1 MKSFLLTFKSK
12 TVLLIL
18 FLLFPIVM
26 SAATSMRSL
35 NNMLQELHLEL
46 QTSYMQR
53 QEAQQALD
61 VDYERQHQR
70 MLNVI
75 KGTNELSIL
84 LYTQEQRRTLD
95 MSYALH
101 KVTAGYSDFN
111 KDKRPYDRIIFG
123 LDFEIDRYARL
134 IEALRRL
141 PPEITDIADELIP
154 DSLLYHNDS
163 LENYLAGTV
172 SSLEKEIIEIADDD
186 TGSAMYIL
194 DEQGNKY
201 RDSCILYTSEL
212 LKMYASN
219 RVVVIAD
226 STYYQE
232 AFLRVKETY
241 DYAQERYND
250 LDKYIYEEGQT
261 PYLEI
266 LSDFGYYWSK
276 MKRELS
282 DQYDMKGLLA
292 ISDEDSRSYNNL
304 SGLSE
309 RAFLII
315 LSVAQLLALAIVWLP
330 ILLILWVLKRFTRC
344 RKYLSNI
351 PLTLLSILI
360 GTIVYFLVSDS
371 FASDSDYIR
380 IGVKNINTFLW
391 LLFVISGSL
400 LLRVN
405 SERLNMSGRIYV
417 PTLIISFVIIILR
430 NIFIPDIVLNI
441 LLTPFLVIVVLWQLV
456 TCLQVRNKVTRADS
470 LLGWVSLSIYVITL
484 LLSFFGYCFAAL
496 QYLVW
501 WFFLLSALLTV
512 FCFSTLL
519 DRFKEKYLNKRV
531 SDMRKRI
538 TYAPGNDGETLLF
551 GATWFYDLVKE
562 VIIPTIAVLAL
573 PWSVIMSLK
582 LFDLTDL
589 YARYFYE
596 PFIAIPDVTTGN
608 VAFSVSVIS
617 IVSLVILFFVMR
629 YLNRAI
635 HALYHYVVFANFM
648 RKHNR
653 TNIRDNEINLSLGNS
668 ILSVLIW
675 TIYAVVIIN
684 VWKIPTGSLGLV
696 AGGLSAGIGIA
707 LKDIINN
714 FIYGIQ
720 LMGGRLRVGDWI
732 ECDGVRGKVTA
743 INYQCVQVET
753 LNNTEMSF
761 LNESL
766 FGKSFNNLT
775 RNNSYELT
783 KIVASV
789 AYGTDVEKAR
799 NVIVEAMQVL
809 RTKDSYGRDIV
820 HPDKGIY
827 VVMGDMSE
835 SSVDLVV
842 RQKVLVAEQIPYVY
856 KAKEIIYN
864 ALNEAG
870 ISIPF
875 PQCDVHLI
883 SDK

>member
-1 MKSFLLTFKSK
+1 MKTKQFFCAIALLL
-12 TVLLIL
+12 VPLC
-18 FLLFPIVM
+18 VC
-26 SAATSMRSL
+26 SAATQRSL
-35 NNMLQELHLEL
+35 NHTLQELRSEL
-46 QTSYMQR
+46 QTSFIQR
-53 QEAQQALD
+53 SEAQRVLNN
-61 VDYERQHQR
+61 DYERQHQR
-70 MLNVI
+70 MLGII
-75 KGTNELSIL
+75 KSTNELSIL

-95 MSYALH
+95 MAFALH
-101 KVTAGYSDFN
+101 KVTEGYHDFN
-111 KDKRPYDRIIFG
+111 KDKRPYDQIIIG
-123 LDFEIDRYARL
+123 LDYEIDRYARL

-141 PPEITDIADELIP
+141 PPELSDIADELVP

-163 LENYLAGTV
+163 LETYLAGTV
-172 SSLEKEIIEIADDD
+172 SSLEQEIIDIAGNDTTSDIYVLDD
-186 TGSAMYIL
+186 S
-194 DEQGNKY
+194 GNLY
-201 RDSCILYTSEL
+201 RDSCMLYAAEL

-232 AFLRVKETY
+232 AFLRVKEAY
-241 DYAQERYND
+241 DYAEARYTD
-250 LDKYIYEEGQT
+250 LDEYIYEDGQV

-266 LSDFGYYWSK
+266 LSEFNYYWSK
-276 MKRELS
+276 MKRELN
-282 DQYDMKGLLA
+282 DQYDIAGFFKA
-292 ISDEDSRSYNNL
+292 SSEDDNYYNKISGRTEK
-304 SGLSE
+304 
-309 RAFLII
+309 AFLLFLCLVQLIAIGII
-315 LSVAQLLALAIVWLP
+315 WLP
-330 ILLILWVLKRFTRC
+330 VLLILWLLKRFTRL
-344 RKYLSNI
+344 RKYLSKM
-351 PLTLLSILI
+351 PLVLLSVLI
-360 GTIVYFLVSDS
+360 GTVTYFLLIGNYG
-371 FASDSDYIR
+371 FGSDYVR
-380 IGVKNINTFLW
+380 VGVKNLHTFLW
-391 LLFVISGSL
+391 LLFAISGSL
-400 LLRVN
+400 LLRFN
-405 SERLNMSGRIYV
+405 SERLNRGSSIYV
-417 PTLIISFVIIILR
+417 PILLTSFVIIILR
-430 NIFIPDIVLNI
+430 NIFVPDIFLNI
-441 LLTPFLVIVVLWQLV
+441 ILSPILLLAALWQLAI
-456 TCLQVRNKVTRADS
+456 CLRVRNRVTRIDS
-470 LLGWVSLSIYVITL
+470 ILGWISLSVYVVTL
-484 LLSFFGYCFAAL
+484 LISFFGYCFAAL

-501 WFFLLSALLTV
+501 WYFLLAALLTIFCISALL
-512 FCFSTLL
+512 S
-519 DRFKEKYLNKRV
+519 RFKDKYLDKRV
-531 SDMRKRI
+531 SDMRNRI

-551 GATWFYDLVKE
+551 GATWFYDLIKE
-562 VIIPTIAVLAL
+562 VIIPAIAVLSL
-573 PWSVIMSLK
+573 PWSVMMSLRM
-582 LFDLTDL
+582 FDFTDL

-596 PFIAIPDVTTGN
+596 PFVSIPDVTTGKA
-608 VAFSVSVIS
+608 AFSISAIS
-617 IVSLVILFFVMR
+617 IVALVILFFIMR
-629 YLNRAI
+629 YLSRAI
-635 HALYHYVVFANFM
+635 HAIYHYAIFTTFM

-668 ILSVLIW
+668 LISVFVW
-675 TIYAVVIIN
+675 AIYAIVVIN
-684 VWKIPTGSLGLV
+684 VWNIPTGSLGLI

-753 LNNTEMSF
+753 LDNTEMSF

-766 FGKSFNNLT
+766 FGKNFNNLT

-789 AYGTDVEKAR
+789 AYGTDVQKAR
-799 NVIVEAMQVL
+799 DVIVKAMQVL
-809 RTKDSYGRDIV
+809 RTKDHYGREIV

-827 VVMGDMSE
+827 VVMDKMND

>member
-1 MKSFLLTFKSK
+1 MKARQLFCAMALWLLPMA
-12 TVLLIL
+12 VC
-18 FLLFPIVM
+18 
-26 SAATSMRSL
+26 SAPAERSL
-35 NNMLQELHLEL
+35 SNTLRELRSEL
-46 QTSYMQR
+46 KNSYIQR
-53 QEAQQALD
+53 SEAQNALD

-75 KGTNELSIL
+75 KGTNELSLL

-95 MSYALH
+95 MAFALH
-101 KVTAGYSDFN
+101 KVTAGYHDFN
-111 KDKRPYDRIIFG
+111 KNKRPYDQILLG
-123 LDFEIDRYARL
+123 LDYEIDRYARL

-141 PPEITDIADELIP
+141 PPELTCISEDLVP

-163 LENYLAGTV
+163 LDTYLAGTM
-172 SSLEKEIIEIADDD
+172 SPLEKEIIEIAGND
-186 TGSAMYIL
+186 TGSTIYVL
-194 DEQGNKY
+194 DEQGNMY

-232 AFLRVKETY
+232 AFLRVKEAY
-241 DYAQERYND
+241 DYAEERYTD
-250 LDKYIYEEGQT
+250 LDKYIYEEGQIS
-261 PYLEI
+261 YIEI
-266 LSDFGYYWSK
+266 LSEFGYYWSK

-282 DQYDMKGLLA
+282 DQYDMIGLINGNSEDDKYFDKVSGRTEKAFLVLLSIGQLIVLA
-292 ISDEDSRSYNNL
+292 I
-304 SGLSE
+304 
-309 RAFLII
+309 I
-315 LSVAQLLALAIVWLP
+315 WLP
-330 ILLILWVLKRFTRC
+330 ILLLLWLLKRFTPC
-344 RKYLSNI
+344 RKFLSQK
-351 PLTLLSILI
+351 PLTLISILL
-360 GTIVYFLVSDS
+360 GTIVYFLLVGNYGLQ
-371 FASDSDYIR
+371 SDYVR
-380 IGVKNINTFLW
+380 VGVRNLHTFLW
-391 LLFVISGSL
+391 LLFAISGSL
-400 LLRVN
+400 LLRIN
-405 SERLNMSGRIYV
+405 SEQLSKGGRIYV
-417 PTLIISFVIIILR
+417 PTLLTSFVIIMLR
-430 NIFIPDIVLNI
+430 NIFVPDIVLNI
-441 LLTPFLVIVVLWQLV
+441 LLPPILLIAVVWQLII
-456 TCLQVRNKVTRADS
+456 CLIVRGRISRTDS
-470 LLGWVSLSIYVITL
+470 VLGWVALSIYAITL
-484 LLSFFGYCFAAL
+484 FISFFGYCFAAL
-496 QYLVW
+496 QYLAF
-501 WFFLLSALLTV
+501 WFFLLAALLTI
-512 FCFSTLL
+512 FCISALL
-519 DRFKEKYLNKRV
+519 DRFKEKYLDKRV

-562 VIIPTIAVLAL
+562 VLIPTIAVLSL
-573 PWSVIMSLK
+573 PWSVMMSLNM
-582 LFDLTDL
+582 FDFTDL
-589 YARYFYE
+589 YARYFYD
-596 PFIAIPDVTTGN
+596 PFVSIPDVTTGKA
-608 VAFSVSVIS
+608 AFSISAIS
-617 IVSLVILFFVMR
+617 IVSLVILFFIMR
-629 YLNRAI
+629 YLSRAV
-635 HALYHYVVFANFM
+635 HAIYHYAVFASFM
-648 RKHNR
+648 HKHKR

-668 ILSVLIW
+668 LISVLLW
-675 TIYAVVIIN
+675 AIYAIVVIN
-684 VWKIPTGSLGLV
+684 VWNIPTGSLGLI

-732 ECDGVRGKVTA
+732 ECEGVRGKVTA

-753 LNNTEMSF
+753 LDNTEMSF

-766 FGKSFNNLT
+766 FGKNFNNLT

-789 AYGTDVEKAR
+789 AYGTDVQKAR
-799 NVIVEAMQVL
+799 DVIVNAMQVL
-809 RTKDSYGRDIV
+809 RTKDKYGREIV

-875 PQCDVHLI
+875 PQCDVHI
-883 SDK
+883 INEK